1 MRMLVTPEP
10 RGHFVQFSGADERFL
25 IGNVGRFLFEG
36 LETGEGLV
44 VIATP
49 ERRDAFIREVAR
61 LGGDP
66 EAAMADGRFQL
77 YDRDKTLE
85 QICVAG
91 QPNRNRFET
100 VVGGALE
107 NVPAERIRAYG
118 EMVGKLWSDDR
129 RAEAIL
135 LEQMWN
141 ELQTKIAFSLFCSY
155 SIDVFGE
162 DFELSR
168 IDPVLCTHTHLF
180 PGGLDRA
187 LDQALNSAMD
197 EVLGDRVESLRSLIK
212 ANYRPAWGV
221 VPKPESVIL
230 WLRNNLPDLAEQ
242 VIGRAREHYDA
253 ISQEPTWEPA

>member
-1 MRMLVTPEP
+1 MLVTPEP
-10 RGHFVQFSGADERFL
+10 RGHFVQFSGADDRYL
-25 IGNVGRFLFEG
+25 IANVGRFLFEG
-36 LETGEGLV
+36 LQAGDGLV
-44 VIATP
+44 VIATA
-49 ERRDAFIREVAR
+49 ERRLAFIDEVAR
-61 LGGDP
+61 LGGDAP
-66 EAAMADGRFQL
+66 AAIADGRFQL
-77 YDRDKTLE
+77 YDRDETLAL
-85 QICVAG
+85 ISVAG
-91 QPNRNRFET
+91 QPNKDRFQT
-100 VVGGALE
+100 IVGGALE

-118 EMVGKLWSDDR
+118 EMVGKLWSDGK

-141 ELQTKIAFSLFCSY
+141 ELQTKMTFSLFCSY
-155 SIDVFGE
+155 AIDVFGE

-187 LDQALNSAMD
+187 LDTALNSAMD
-197 EVLGDRVESLRSLIK
+197 EVLGDRVEGLRSLIK
-212 ANYRPAWGV
+212 ANYRPAWGA

-242 VIGRAREHYDA
+242 VIGRAREHYNA